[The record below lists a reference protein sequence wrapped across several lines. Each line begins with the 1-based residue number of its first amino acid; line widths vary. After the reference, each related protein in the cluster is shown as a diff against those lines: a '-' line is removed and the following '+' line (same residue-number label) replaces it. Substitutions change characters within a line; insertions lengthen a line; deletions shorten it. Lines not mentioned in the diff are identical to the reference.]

1 MAKRT
6 SICILLLLLTL
17 TAAVPARA
25 EEGAASPYLPCTIT
39 VPAGREA
46 FAGNLTDDNDATRF
60 TLTSGQAG
68 RRRPTLPAA
77 GAGGRYGSA
86 DAAGGGASG
95 CVCRDRG
102 HEEKGRERQR
112 RQGELF

>member
-60 TLTSGQAG
+60 TLTSGQ
-68 RRRPTLPAA
+68 TLSVSWTGAAA
-77 GAGGRYGSA
+77 GVLLQWYDVNYRATIN
-86 DAAGGGASG
+86 
-95 CVCRDRG
+95 
-102 HEEKGRERQR
+102 
-112 RQGELF
+112 F